1 MAPGAREAVVDR
13 CRSRLEQGRERRRW
27 HRLPRFSRSRVNQTD
42 CAATPVTLLSGFL
55 GAGKTTV
62 LNALLNH
69 AEGLRFAVVENE
81 FGAVNI
87 DSQLISRSSGG
98 VIELTNGCVCCTIS
112 ADLVRGLQ
120 DLASRRSSG
129 ELSFDWIIIET
140 TGLADPGAVAQT
152 FFAAPELRDRFLLDG
167 IVVVVDALHAQ
178 QQLDQHSVV
187 QRQVGFADRLLLA
200 KCDLVSPEVIDSL
213 ADRLGGIN
221 PRAVQQ
227 RLLHGRAEAGSL
239 LGIGGFN
246 LDTSLLAADRHSVAR
261 FTPLTTSSS
270 IAPRWS
276 RRPAAPH
283 DEISSLLLEAGEVDL
298 ERIDAFV
305 QWLIDEFGE
314 QLLRHKGILAIA
326 NEDRKLIFQGVQRI
340 AGFDYGECWEP
351 GERRCSRIVL
361 IGQQL
366 PEARLREIFLSC
378 TQASR

>member
-1 MAPGAREAVVDR
+1 M
-13 CRSRLEQGRERRRW
+13 
-27 HRLPRFSRSRVNQTD
+27 NQTG
-42 CAATPVTLLSGFL
+42 CAAIPVTLLSGFL

-129 ELSFDWIIIET
+129 ELSFDWIFIET

-152 FFAAPELRDRFLLDG
+152 FFAAPELRDSFLLDG

-187 QRQVGFADRLLLA
+187 QRQVGFADRLLIA
-200 KCDLVSPEVIDSL
+200 KCDLVSSEMIDAL
-213 ADRLGGIN
+213 ADRLAGIN

-246 LDTSLLAADRHSVAR
+246 LDTSLLAADRHSVVR
-261 FTPLTTSSS
+261 FTPLTTPSSG
-270 IAPRWS
+270 APRWS

-283 DEISSLLLEAGEVDL
+283 DEISSLLLEAGEVDI
-298 ERIDAFV
+298 ERIGAFV

-314 QLLRHKGILAIA
+314 RLLRHKGILAIA

-351 GERRCSRIVL
+351 DELRCSRIVL